1 MDVEQE
7 SRYSIDFTARPLVS
21 YAMAHNGVSVLNR
34 LVIDGPGTGEGTLH
48 LDVTDANGPLSEE
61 CTRQVDLSG
70 TGPLVLTDLP
80 LLLDPAAMLQVE
92 EQRPGTV
99 RARLE
104 IDGETRAEHTVRVR
118 VLAAQQWLAEPLTLG
133 LELLAAHVM
142 PNHPAITALMGEV
155 ADRLLRTTGNPS
167 IQGYQGGPDRVDEIV
182 RAVFEVMQARGI
194 RYCEPPA
201 SWADVGQKVRTPGE
215 VLEARLG
222 TCLDTVVVMAAALE
236 QAGIRPLLWLAQG
249 HAFLGYWR
257 EESSLG
263 ITAQTDVA
271 EIVNRVD
278 LDQVRLVETTM
289 LTGSS
294 GFADAQSAPRARLT
308 GDLDQLLGVT
318 DVWQARKERIVPL
331 PARTRDQDGEV
342 HVSLY
347 TPPAQSE
354 PTITRPAPT
363 SPAPAALGEPARV
376 AQWKNALLDLSLR
389 NRLLNYRPASGLPIA
404 LPERCLG
411 AVEDLLHQGTG
422 LLLRPSDDVAAI
434 DRERGTRAGRELPD
448 DQLADLLAARHT
460 AYVDVTDAAYKGK
473 LRGLAHKARTI
484 IEETGANN
492 LYLAL
497 GTLTWELDGRALRS
511 PLILIP
517 VVLKTTAHQ
526 RYRVYLDETGTSTPN
541 YCLVE
546 KLRHVFGLDIPELAN
561 PVLDNAGIDLDATL
575 QATRTA
581 LAEHGLRFRVE
592 PTADLTV
599 LQFAKFRL
607 WKDLDES
614 WPVFA
619 ANPLVRHLIST
630 PTDMFA
636 DPVAGE
642 LIPDLEGLG
651 EDCPVPADSSQLRA
665 VADAV
670 AGRTFVLEGPPGT
683 GKSQTITNLL
693 AHAVANGKRVLF
705 VAEKRAALDVVHK
718 RLNQIGMGPLTLD
731 LHDKG
736 SSPVAVRAQLKQAL
750 EHTVVTDQVG
760 MAATLDD
767 LHSAR
772 RDLIRYTYKLHDNNQ
787 AGLSLYGAEEAV
799 LARRDSVTAMPIPP
813 ELLSSIS
820 QDGLTRLRALFR
832 LLPDVA
838 YPARPRPNHPWAFVT
853 DPRVDPATVLPI
865 ARHFDQALRT
875 LAAEPALRTVL
886 AAAQVPEDLRTLA
899 TLLADGTPLTILD
912 ETRTPAWQA
921 KVDAVR
927 NEITAFTGT
936 AHPGLDQVEPTC
948 LDLPLG
954 EIHAAAGEAA
964 SSGFF
969 GRKKRLREVRDRLP
983 IRPGIEVPP
992 KKLVELTTALVAVA
1006 DQVKRL
1012 AAKVNDLPGVTVP
1025 ADWNPFVAGPDER
1038 LDYLRWAATV
1048 VEPGRAPFVEP
1059 LREFLGSGTQ
1069 VDPAPIAEA
1078 ATAAADLLAACHA
1091 DPDSFGERG
1100 LVEQWETGRLERALG
1115 DDQLGSLRRW
1125 LALLAHLEPLRT
1137 EHLDAVRELILRGEQ
1152 SADDALRAFEL
1163 GLAVA
1168 SIAER
1173 RSAGGLTDFDATTQE
1188 RTIGRYV
1195 RAADQRRDQL
1205 GSELPRQVLHSRSF
1219 DPTTTGGRVGLLHRQ
1234 ITRQRGG
1241 MRVRELM
1248 SQFGDL
1254 ITRAMPCVLVSPDSV
1269 ARFFPAKADL
1279 FDIVVF
1285 DEASQVRVADA
1296 IGAMGRA
1303 NSVVVVG
1310 DSKQMPPTSFAES
1323 SVTTVD
1329 LDDDEPVEDEESILT
1344 ECVQARVERHRLS
1357 WHYRS
1362 QDESLIA
1369 FSNNHYYDGSLM
1381 SFPAPVRAGTGVSL
1395 VRVDGE
1401 FLRSGQG
1408 AFLRTNP
1415 IEAQAVVAEIR
1426 RRFAASPDD
1435 LPSLGVVTFNQQQR
1449 AHIEELL
1456 RDTEDE
1462 RIIEAL
1468 DDAHEGLFVKNLE
1481 NVQGDERDVIFF
1493 STAFSVNKR
1502 GVLPLNFGPLNRSG
1516 GERRLNVAV
1525 TRARRQVIVFAS
1537 FDPSALRAEE
1547 TTSVGVKH
1555 LRTYLDMAAHGASAL
1570 PADRQ
1575 RSSIVDRHG
1584 EDIADALRARGLAV
1598 RTRVGLSD
1606 FKIDLTI
1613 AAPEKPEVPLVAVL
1627 LDGPAWA
1634 ARLTV
1639 RDRDGLPEEVL
1650 SHLLHWPQVRRV
1662 WLPDWLDNRDAVL
1675 DRLIAA
1681 AAPQPA
1687 AAWHAADAPQ
1697 PFAAREPLG
1706 PPQSADAPQSL
1717 TGAQPPAGP
1726 EPQPLAGSQ
1735 SPLPATAAPQPFPAP
1750 EPLPAPQR
1758 LSTPQPADASPSL
1771 LVPQPPLPP
1780 AAGQPFAGPQ
1790 PPLPTTA
1797 SPEPFLA
1804 PDRLAGPQS
1813 PLPTTDSPQS
1823 VLAPDPFAEPQPRLA
1838 ATTAPQPPFPTAATP
1853 PPPQP
1858 IGPPARPVFVPWQP
1872 IEAGTVQVLDH
1883 LPAPPAAATVA
1894 AVMTAV
1900 VTAEGPIHV
1909 DRLVKLVAGA
1919 FGLNRVAES
1928 RRVAI
1933 LRHLPTDLRK
1943 DDHEPVVWP
1952 PDLDPETWTG
1962 FRATPPDVDRPLEH
1976 VALREIAN
1984 AMVDSAR
1991 AAAGMQV
1998 PELRRQVL
2006 GVFGGRRLTNNISER
2021 LNNALELGIKENLLA
2036 IDAGGT
2042 VTA

>member
-1 MDVEQE
+1 MDVEQQT
-7 SRYSIDFTARPLVS
+7 RFSIDFTARPLVS

-34 LVIDGPGTGEGTLH
+34 LVIEGRGVGEGVLR
-48 LDVTDANGPLSEE
+48 LDVTDANGPLSAE

-70 TGPLVLTDLP
+70 TGQLILTDLP

-104 IDGETRAEHTVRVR
+104 IDGETCAEHTVRVR
-118 VLAAQQWLAEPLTLG
+118 VLAARQWLAEPLTLG

-142 PNHPAITALMGEV
+142 PNDPAITALMGEV
-155 ADRLLRTTGNPS
+155 ADQLLSSTGNPS

-182 RAVFEVMQARGI
+182 RAVFEVMRARGI
-194 RYCEPPA
+194 RYSEPPA

-215 VLEARLG
+215 VLDARLG

-236 QAGIRPLLWLAQG
+236 QAGIRPLLWLAQE

-263 ITAQTDVA
+263 AAAQTDVA

-278 LDQVRLVETTM
+278 LGQVHLVETTM

-294 GFADAQSAPRARLT
+294 SFADARSAPRARLT

-347 TPPAQSE
+347 VPPAQAQPAIAS
-354 PTITRPAPT
+354 PAPT
-363 SPAPAALGEPARV
+363 PDAPAPTALGEPARV

-389 NRLLNYRPASGLPIA
+389 NRLLNYRPASGLPIT
-404 LPERCLG
+404 LPERSLG
-411 AVEDLLHQGTG
+411 EVEDLLHQGIG
-422 LLLRPSDDVAAI
+422 VLLRPSDDVAAI
-434 DRERGTRAGRELPD
+434 DRERGIRAGRELPD
-448 DQLADLLAARHT
+448 EQLAELLAARHT

-484 IEETGANN
+484 VEETGANN

-511 PLILIP
+511 PLILVP
-517 VVLKTTAHQ
+517 VILTTAAHQ
-526 RYRVYLDETGTSTPN
+526 RYRVHLDETGTSTPN

-546 KLRHVFGLDIPELAN
+546 KLRQAFGLDIPGLAS
-561 PVLDNAGIDLDATL
+561 PVLDNSGIDLDAAL

-630 PTDMFA
+630 PTDAFI
-636 DPVAGE
+636 DPVVSE

-718 RLNQIGMGPLTLD
+718 RLEQIGMGPLTLD

-736 SSPVAVRAQLKQAL
+736 SSPVAVREQIKQAL
-750 EHTVVTDQVG
+750 AHAVATDQTG

-772 RDLIRYTYKLHDNNQ
+772 RDLIRYTYKLHDDNQ

-799 LARRDSVTAMPIPP
+799 LARRDGVTALPIPP
-813 ELLSSIS
+813 ELLGSIS
-820 QDGLTRLRALFR
+820 QDGLTRLRALCQ
-832 LLPDVA
+832 LLPDFVH
-838 YPARPRPNHPWAFVT
+838 PARPRPDHPWAFVT
-853 DPRVDPATVLPI
+853 DGRVDPAAVLPA
-865 ARHFDQALRT
+865 ARRFDEALRR
-875 LAAEPALRTVL
+875 LAGEPALRTVL
-886 AAAQVPEDLRTLA
+886 AAALVPEDLRVLA
-899 TLLADGTPLTILD
+899 TLLADGTPLAVLD
-912 ETRTPAWQA
+912 EVRTPSWRA
-921 KVDAVR
+921 KVDAVHD
-927 NEITAFTGT
+927 EIRAFTGA
-936 AHPGLDQVEPTC
+936 AHPGLDLVEPTF
-948 LDLPLG
+948 LDLPLA

-964 SSGFF
+964 AAGFF
-969 GRKKRLREVRDRLP
+969 GRKKRLRAVRDRLP
-983 IRPGIEVPP
+983 VRPGAEVPP
-992 KKLVELTTALVAVA
+992 KKVVELTTALLAIA
-1006 DQVKRL
+1006 AQAQRL
-1012 AAKVNDLPGVTVP
+1012 AAKVNELPGVAIP
-1025 ADWNPFVAGPDER
+1025 ADWNPFVAVLDER
-1038 LDYLRWAATV
+1038 LDHLRWAAAS
-1048 VEPGRAPFVEP
+1048 VEPGRGPFIER
-1059 LREFLGSGTQ
+1059 LREFLGRGTP
-1069 VDPAPIAEA
+1069 VSPAPVAEA
-1078 ATAAADLLAACHA
+1078 ATAAADLLAACRTE
-1091 DPDSFGERG
+1091 PDDFACWAGRG
-1100 LVEQWETGRLERALG
+1100 LVEKWELGRLERALG

-1125 LALLAHLEPLRT
+1125 LALLTHVEPLRT
-1137 EHLDAVRELILRGEQ
+1137 EHLDDVREGILRGEL
-1152 SADDALRAFEL
+1152 SADDALRGFEL
-1163 GLAVA
+1163 GLAIA

-1173 RSAGGLTDFDATTQE
+1173 RSAGGLTDFDAATQE
-1188 RTIGRYV
+1188 RTISRYV
-1195 RAADQRRDQL
+1195 RASDQRRDQL
-1205 GSELPRQVLHSRSF
+1205 TSELPRRVLRARSF

-1248 SQFGDL
+1248 IQFGDL
-1254 ITRAMPCVLVSPDSV
+1254 ITGAMPCVLVSPDSV

-1279 FDIVVF
+1279 FDVVVF

-1303 NSVVVVG
+1303 TSVVVVG

-1323 SVTTVD
+1323 SVTTVE
-1329 LDDDEPVEDEESILT
+1329 LDDAGEQVEDEESILT
-1344 ECVQARVERHRLS
+1344 ECVQARVARHRLS

-1369 FSNNHYYDGSLM
+1369 FSNNHYYNGDLM
-1381 SFPAPVRAGTGVSL
+1381 SFPAPVSGGAGATTGVSL
-1395 VRVDGE
+1395 ARVDGE

-1408 AFLRTNP
+1408 ALLRTNP

-1426 RRFAASPDD
+1426 RRFAASPDA
-1435 LPSLGVVTFNQQQR
+1435 LPSIGVVTFNQQQR

-1502 GVLPLNFGPLNRSG
+1502 GVLPLNFGPLNRAG

-1525 TRARRQVIVFAS
+1525 TRARRQVVVFAS
-1537 FDPSALRAEE
+1537 FDPGALRAEE

-1555 LRTYLDMAAHGASAL
+1555 LRAYLDMAAYGASAL

-1575 RSSIVDRHG
+1575 RTSIVDRHG
-1584 EDIADALRARGLAV
+1584 EDIADALRAKGLVV
-1598 RTRVGLSD
+1598 RTRVGLSE
-1606 FKIDLTI
+1606 FKVDLTI
-1613 AAPEKPEVPLVAVL
+1613 AAPEEPDVALVAVL
-1627 LDGPAWA
+1627 LDGRAWA
-1634 ARLTV
+1634 DRLTV
-1639 RDRDGLPEEVL
+1639 RDRDGLPQEVL
-1650 SHLLHWPQVRRV
+1650 SNLLHWPQVRRV
-1662 WLPDWLDNRDAVL
+1662 WLPDWLDNRDAVV
-1675 DRLIAA
+1675 DRLVEAV
-1681 AAPQPA
+1681 
-1687 AAWHAADAPQ
+1687 HGD
-1697 PFAAREPLG
+1697 
-1706 PPQSADAPQSL
+1706 
-1717 TGAQPPAGP
+1717 
-1726 EPQPLAGSQ
+1726 
-1735 SPLPATAAPQPFPAP
+1735 AP
-1750 EPLPAPQR
+1750 EPVLTTPATECDP
-1758 LSTPQPADASPSL
+1758 
-1771 LVPQPPLPP
+1771 VPQPIESVAPP
-1780 AAGQPFAGPQ
+1780 A
-1790 PPLPTTA
+1790 
-1797 SPEPFLA
+1797 FL
-1804 PDRLAGPQS
+1804 
-1813 PLPTTDSPQS
+1813 
-1823 VLAPDPFAEPQPRLA
+1823 
-1838 ATTAPQPPFPTAATP
+1838 
-1853 PPPQP
+1853 
-1858 IGPPARPVFVPWQP
+1858 PWQP

-1883 LPAPPAAATVA
+1883 LPALAAAATVA
-1894 AVMTAV
+1894 RVIAEV
-1900 VTAEGPIHV
+1900 VAAEGPIHV

-1919 FGLNRVAES
+1919 FGLTRVAES

-1933 LRHLPTDLRK
+1933 LRHVPTDLRQ

-1952 PDLDPETWTG
+1952 TGLDPETWHG

-1976 VALREIAN
+1976 VALREIVN
-1984 AMVDSAR
+1984 AMVDAAR
-1991 AAAGMQV
+1991 RAAGMQV

-2006 GVFGGRRLTNNISER
+2006 GVFGGKRLTNNISER
-2021 LNNALELGIKENLLA
+2021 LNNALELGTKQNLLT